1 MGWNFEIGKYD
12 PCPCGSGD
20 KYKFCCAK
28 KAKANQHGQFPVGAV
43 ACYGP
48 DDKLTTKIVVGIFL
62 HEGAVPI
69 VEEWIGTD
77 LRSSPQVEGE
87 IRKFFARHGVKTAEA
102 SAANVG
108 CPHDPGKDYPRGG
121 DCPLCPFWAGKQGSG
136 AGEEEELWKYL
147 QDDGTVDQDD
157 ELMQAQELADE
168 DKGNKEEAGK
178 EGLDEEDEEDEEE
191 TDFDALFERMEAV
204 LGEEELDM
212 GAALDKLMEHLKA
225 NLKFPFEVKGIED
238 FQWEE
243 RYVIGGWDPR
253 EYRRL
258 KKSQPSYTDRY
269 QLIGI
274 ERRGDSNW
282 KMCWED
288 MEGRVQ
294 RISDG
299 KLFMLGLSEL
309 EAVEKK
315 SENGMVLNDYAVWFV
330 NSR

>member
-48 DDKLTTKIVVGIFL
+48 DDKLTTKIVAGVFL

-69 VEEWIGTD
+69 VEEWEGTD
-77 LRSSPQVEGE
+77 LRSSPQVESE
-87 IRKFFARHGVKTAEA
+87 IKKFFARQGVKTVEM

-108 CPHDPGKDYPRGG
+108 CPHLQGKDFPRGG

-136 AGEEEELWKYL
+136 AGEEEELGTYL
-147 QDDGTVDQDD
+147 QDDGALDQDD
-157 ELMQAQELADE
+157 ELMPPHELVHE
-168 DKGNKEEAGK
+168 DKG
-178 EGLDEEDEEDEEE
+178 DEEDEEE
-191 TDFDALFERMEAV
+191 TDFDAIFARMEAV
-204 LGEEELDM
+204 LGEEELDFE
-212 GAALDKLMEHLKA
+212 AALDKLMEHLIA
-225 NLKFPFEVKGIED
+225 NLKFPFEVTGIED

-258 KKSQPSYTDRY
+258 KKSQPSYTNRY
-269 QLIGI
+269 QLMGI
-274 ERRGDSNW
+274 ERRGNSSW

-288 MEGRVQ
+288 LEGRVQ

-299 KLFMLGLSEL
+299 KVFMLGLAEL
-309 EAVEKK
+309 EGVDKK